1 MTRPLIA
8 MFACY
13 ALGLVAGRQQ
23 IHCVEAQ
30 RSVSTEPAV
39 QQDSKRSPVV
49 APVIKTPLVEALR
62 LPPKSLEKPSETRK
76 SAVLTTTPVDGQLSK
91 GGNFRYESARNI
103 WVPVDKGNRRYTHNG
118 RPVTA
123 AHLIAT
129 HGHHPSSANKWTQ
142 AELDIAHANDHAAEV
157 AATRTDGYFAPT
169 NESLP
174 LGGKGYRWTTSQSQP
189 TSDGHWEV
197 RKVCSRNGCN
207 YVRVWVQD

>member
-8 MFACY
+8 MLACY

-76 SAVLTTTPVDGQLSK
+76 SAVLTTTPVDGQLSPK
-91 GGNFRYESARNI
+91 GEWRWSQAQAA
-103 WVPVDKGNRRYTHNG
+103 WVPVPKPGPKWHQDGHSATVDHLVRDHGYRRADLVRLTQSQLDTLHSNAHN
-118 RPVTA
+118 A
-123 AHLIAT
+123 ARARRV
-129 HGHHPSSANKWTQ
+129 S
-142 AELDIAHANDHAAEV
+142 
-157 AATRTDGYFAPT
+157 APT
-169 NESLP
+169 YSACP
-174 LGGKGYRWTTSQSQP
+174 SGRCP
-189 TSDGHWEV
+189 
-197 RKVCSRNGCN
+197 RR
-207 YVRVWVQD
+207 